1 MVTTDTP
8 QLSEA
13 CNTLREALRSQRE
26 EFTRMKNE
34 LQQAAAH
41 ITSKEALKDV
51 EHYENQFDIQLANIH
66 DLKQSIKSL
75 NKTPVLQP
83 VSDNGALPEFM
94 TSGYE
99 KLADEYQHLRQTL
112 HEIKNDFQR
121 FLVNYT

>member
-1 MVTTDTP
+1 MVIADIP
-8 QLSEA
+8 QLTEE
-13 CNTLREALRSQRE
+13 CNTWREALRSHRE

-66 DLKQSIKSL
+66 DLKQSVKSL
-75 NKTPVLQP
+75 NKAPFHQL
-83 VSDNGALPEFM
+83 VSDESTIPEM
-94 TSGYE
+94 LGSSYE
-99 KLADEYQHLRQTL
+99 KLATEYRHLRQTL
-112 HEIKNDFQR
+112 HNIKNDFQQ

>member
-1 MVTTDTP
+1 MVTTDIA
-8 QLSEA
+8 QFSEE
-13 CNTLREALRSQRE
+13 CNTWREALRSQRE

-66 DLKQSIKSL
+66 DLKQSIKSY
-75 NKTPVLQP
+75 NRTPALQP
-83 VSDNGALPEFM
+83 VSDDGAVPDVI

-99 KLADEYQHLRQTL
+99 KLSADYQGLRQRL